1 MKNVKITV
9 LDERELTCARLLEAS
24 GLSRSAAMVIVC
36 LMVRSNLMV
45 REIAVTTM
53 MASAAV
59 SVALRKL
66 RESGMIRSEE
76 GVTGKKSDRCYS
88 LVGDWGCILT
98 MIEEQERKKVSGF
111 VEKADHARS
120 ELKMKY
126 G

>member
-1 MKNVKITV
+1 MRNVKITV
-9 LDERELTCARLLEAS
+9 LDESELTCARMLEAS

-36 LMVRSNLMV
+36 LMVRSGLMV

-53 MASAAV
+53 MTSAAV

-66 RESGMIRSEE
+66 SESEMIRSE
-76 GVTGKKSDRCYS
+76 GSVTGKKSDRRYS
-88 LVGDWGCILT
+88 LVGDWGCILA
-98 MIEEQERKKVSGF
+98 MIEEQELKKVSGF
-111 VEKADHARS
+111 VEKAYHARS